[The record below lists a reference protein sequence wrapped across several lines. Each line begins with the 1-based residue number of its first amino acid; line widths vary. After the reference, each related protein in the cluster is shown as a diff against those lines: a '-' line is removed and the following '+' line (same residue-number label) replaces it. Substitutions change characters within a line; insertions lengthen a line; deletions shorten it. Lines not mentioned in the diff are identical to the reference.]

1 MRTCEL
7 FKKEMVSPMYVDRE
21 SEEWDIFGK
30 ILQYGSVDL
39 VGDIMEPGA
48 AKSFVQSYNDTGV
61 AGIYGTKLPL
71 YFQHNIQDPLGYW
84 VRFEEQEDSVMGYA
98 KFYDTNRAKDIRIIA
113 KDKNTIIGGFSIG
126 FSSKNYEDLENEDGK
141 FTGFR
146 FKEITL
152 REASIV
158 TSPAIPEAKISQI
171 KSAHNI
177 DGSLNLTTVERAL
190 RDAGASRTE
199 AKRVVHAVKDR
210 ILVHIEVDCKGDE
223 EESGEMPEE
232 MEEMESKKL
241 LSILSEINVSA
252 KEKAFLNDINRSFK

>member
-7 FKKEMVSPMYVDRE
+7 FKKEMAAPMQVDRE
-21 SEEWDIFGK
+21 STEWDIYGK
-30 ILQYGSVDL
+30 ILQYGAVDL
-39 VGDIMEPGA
+39 AGDIMEPGA
-48 AKSFVQSYNDTGV
+48 AKGFVDMYNDTGT

-71 YFQHNIQDPLGYW
+71 YFQHNIQDPIGYW
-84 VRFEEQEDSVMGYA
+84 VRFQEDMESVMGYA
-98 KFYDTNRAKDIRIIA
+98 KFYNTSRAKDIRVIA
-113 KDKNTIIGGFSIG
+113 KDENTIIGGFSIG
-126 FSSKNYEDLENEDGK
+126 FTSKNYEDLEDADGK

-152 REASIV
+152 REASLV
-158 TSPAIPEAKISQI
+158 TSPAIPQAKISQI
-171 KSAHNI
+171 KSAHNM
-177 DGSLNLTTVERAL
+177 DGSLNLTTIERSL

-199 AKRVVHAVKDR
+199 AKRVIHAVKDYV
-210 ILVHIEVDCKGDE
+210 LVHVEVDCRGDE
-223 EESGEMPEE
+223 KESGEMPEE